1 MPHSIIENK
10 SKVKGYLKM
19 LTKRQK
25 QVLDFIKKY
34 IGKYDYAPSLEEIK
48 KHIRLS
54 SVSTAHYHVQALQ
67 SMGYL
72 QKEENQPR
80 ALDVFSKQKL
90 VHIPLLGVIA
100 AGQPIEA
107 IEQKENIAVPQAK
120 LKSGNNYFALRVN
133 GKSMKDENIDNGDIV
148 IVKQQ
153 QTAENGQKVVALI
166 NNNEVIL
173 KKIYREKDK
182 IRLEPANPEFKSV
195 LIEPDN
201 LKVQGVVTDIIKS
214 YSKNIEEKTIKE
226 KIYDYDRNIRQTIDL
241 EKSKRKIVNQFNDL
255 SPTEWIQET
264 ISVYIQKGLGANH
277 RDAQI
282 ERQHPAPFSFQDV
295 ARLIKFFTKAG
306 QTVLDPFCGVAS
318 TLKAAAINNR
328 NGVGIELVK
337 KYCDLGKRR
346 LETEVEFNLF
356 NKSKQTIINGDA
368 FEEIMKFSDNYFD
381 FIVTSPPYW
390 NILNKIDHKVLQERV
405 RNGLD
410 TKYSNDKRDLAN
422 IPNYHDFLTKLAQ
435 FFENCSRILKPNK
448 YLCIIVSDFRHK
460 NKYYSFHSDLANLL
474 EKKYYTL
481 KGITILYQNH
491 KKVFPYGYP
500 FTYVPN
506 IHHQYILILQNH
518 AKNK

>member
-1 MPHSIIENK
+1 
-10 SKVKGYLKM
+10 M

-25 QVLDFIKKY
+25 QVLDFIKNYKN
-34 IGKYDYAPSLEEIK
+34 KHDYAPSLEEIK
-48 KHIRLS
+48 RHLHLS
-54 SVSTAHYHVQALQ
+54 AVSTAHYHVRALQ
-67 SMGYL
+67 NMGYL

-90 VHIPLLGVIA
+90 IHIPLLGIIA

-107 IEQKENIAVPQAK
+107 IEQKENIAVPQSSI
-120 LKSGNNYFALRVN
+120 KSGNNYFALRVN
-133 GKSMKDENIDNGDIV
+133 GESMREENINNGDIV
-148 IVKQQ
+148 IIKQQ
-153 QTAENGQKVVALI
+153 STADNGQKVVALI
-166 NNNEVIL
+166 NNNEVTL
-173 KKIYREKDK
+173 KKIYKEKDK
-182 IRLEPANPEFKSV
+182 IRLEPANPEFKSI

-201 LKVQGVVTDIIKS
+201 LKVQGIVTDIIKS
-214 YSKNIEEKTIKE
+214 YTKNIAEETSIEKHYDRDIDQKADIVKSKN
-226 KIYDYDRNIRQTIDL
+226 RM
-241 EKSKRKIVNQFNDL
+241 VNHFNDL
-255 SPTEWIQET
+255 SASEWIQET
-264 ISVYIQKGLGANH
+264 ISVFVQKGLGAGH
-277 RDAQI
+277 KDAQI

-295 ARLIKFFTKAG
+295 ARFIKFFTKTG

-318 TLKAAAINNR
+318 TLKAAALNNR

-337 KYCDLGKRR
+337 KYCDLGKKR

-356 NKSKQTIINGDA
+356 NKSKQTIINSDA
-368 FEEIMKFSDNYFD
+368 FEEINKFSDNYFD
-381 FIVTSPPYW
+381 FIITSPPYW
-390 NILNKIDHKVLQERV
+390 NILNKIDHKALQERV
-405 RNGLD
+405 SNGLD
-410 TKYSNDKRDLAN
+410 TKYSNDKRDIAN
-422 IPNYHDFLTKLAQ
+422 IPNYHDFLTKLSQ

-448 YLCIIVSDFRHK
+448 YLCVIVSDFRHK
-460 NKYYSFHSDLANLL
+460 AKYYSFHSDLANLL

>member
-1 MPHSIIENK
+1 
-10 SKVKGYLKM
+10 M

-25 QVLDFIKKY
+25 QVLDFIKTYKD
-34 IGKYDYAPSLEEIK
+34 KHDYAPSLEEIK
-48 KHIRLS
+48 KHLHLS
-54 SVSTAHYHVQALQ
+54 AVSTVHYHVQALQ

-72 QKEENQPR
+72 QKEVNQPR
-80 ALDVFSKQKL
+80 TLDVFSKQKL
-90 VHIPLLGVIA
+90 IHIPLLGIIA

-107 IEQKENIAVPQAK
+107 IEQKENIAVPQSSIK
-120 LKSGNNYFALRVN
+120 PGNNYFALRVN
-133 GKSMKDENIDNGDIV
+133 GESMREENINSGDI
-148 IVKQQ
+148 IIIKQQ
-153 QTAENGQKVVALI
+153 STADNGQKVVALI
-166 NNNEVIL
+166 NNNEVTL

-182 IRLEPANPEFKSV
+182 IRLEPANPEFKSILV
-195 LIEPDN
+195 EPEN
-201 LKVQGVVTDIIKS
+201 IKVQGIVTDIIKS
-214 YSKNIEEKTIKE
+214 CTKNIAEETIIEKTQDLNIDQKVDTV
-226 KIYDYDRNIRQTIDL
+226 KSRNR
-241 EKSKRKIVNQFNDL
+241 IVNHFNDL
-255 SPTEWIQET
+255 SASEWIQET
-264 ISVYIQKGLGANH
+264 ISVFVQKGLGAGH
-277 RDAQI
+277 KDAQI

-295 ARLIKFFTKAG
+295 ARFIKFFTKTG

-318 TLKAAAINNR
+318 TLKAAALNNR

-337 KYCDLGKRR
+337 KYCDLGKKR

-368 FEEIMKFSDNYFD
+368 FEKINKFSDNYFD
-381 FIVTSPPYW
+381 FIITSPPYW
-390 NILNKIDHKVLQERV
+390 NILNKIDHKALQERV

-410 TKYSNDKRDLAN
+410 TKYSNDKRDIAN
-422 IPNYHDFLTKLAQ
+422 IPNYHDFLTKLSQ
-435 FFENCSRILKPNK
+435 FFESCSRILKPNK
-448 YLCIIVSDFRHK
+448 YLCVIVSDFRQK
-460 NKYYSFHSDLANLL
+460 AKYYSFHSDLANLL

>member
-1 MPHSIIENK
+1 
-10 SKVKGYLKM
+10 M

-25 QVLDFIKKY
+25 QVLDFIKSY
-34 IGKYDYAPSLEEIK
+34 IDKHDFAPSLEEIK
-48 KHIRLS
+48 KHLRLS

-100 AGQPIEA
+100 AGEPIEA
-107 IEQKENIAVPQAK
+107 IEQKENIAVPQTK
-120 LKSGNNYFALRVN
+120 LKPGNNYFALRVS
-133 GKSMKDENIDNGDIV
+133 GESMQDENINNGDIV
-148 IVKQQ
+148 IIKQQ
-153 QTAENGQKVVALI
+153 STADNGQKVVALI
-166 NNNEVIL
+166 NNNEVTL
-173 KKIYREKDK
+173 KKIYKEKDK

-201 LKVQGVVTDIIKS
+201 LKVQGIVTDIIKS
-214 YSKNIEEKTIKE
+214 YAKNIESEIIQE
-226 KIYDYDRNIRQTIDL
+226 KIQDQHVSQTIDL
-241 EKSKRKIVNQFNDL
+241 EKSKNRIINHFNDL
-255 SPTEWIQET
+255 SPKEWIQET
-264 ISVYIQKGLGANH
+264 ISVFIQKGLGANH

-295 ARLIKFFTKAG
+295 GRLIRFFTKTG
-306 QTVLDPFCGVAS
+306 QTILDPFCGVAS
-318 TLKAAAINNR
+318 TLKAAALNNR

-337 KYCDLGKRR
+337 KYCDLGKKR
-346 LETEVEFNLF
+346 LETEVEYNLF

-368 FEEIMKFSDNYFD
+368 FQEIQKFSDNYFD

-390 NILNKIDHKVLQERV
+390 NILNKMDHKVLQERV
-405 RNGLD
+405 KNGLD

-422 IPNYHDFLTKLAQ
+422 IPDYHDFLMRLAQ
-435 FFENCSRILKPNK
+435 FFESCSRVLKPNK

-460 NKYYSFHSDLANLL
+460 TRYYSFHSDLANLL

>member
-1 MPHSIIENK
+1 
-10 SKVKGYLKM
+10 M

-25 QVLDFIKKY
+25 QVLDFIKIYKD
-34 IGKYDYAPSLEEIK
+34 KHDYAPSLEEIK
-48 KHIRLS
+48 KHLRLS
-54 SVSTAHYHVQALQ
+54 AVSTVHYHVQALQ

-72 QKEENQPR
+72 QKEDNQPR

-90 VHIPLLGVIA
+90 IHIPLLGIIS

-107 IEQKENIAVPQAK
+107 IEQKENIAVPQSSVK
-120 LKSGNNYFALRVN
+120 PGNNYFALRVN
-133 GKSMKDENIDNGDIV
+133 GESMREENINHGDIV
-148 IVKQQ
+148 IIKQQ
-153 QTAENGQKVVALI
+153 STADNGQKVVALI
-166 NNNEVIL
+166 NNNEVTL

-182 IRLEPANPEFKSV
+182 IRLEPANPEFKSI

-201 LKVQGVVTDIIKS
+201 LKVQGIVTDIIKS
-214 YSKNIEEKTIKE
+214 YTKNIAEETILEKNRDKDTDQTTDIVKSKN
-226 KIYDYDRNIRQTIDL
+226 R
-241 EKSKRKIVNQFNDL
+241 IVNHFNDL
-255 SPTEWIQET
+255 SPSEWIQET
-264 ISVYIQKGLGANH
+264 ISVFVQKGLGAGH
-277 RDAQI
+277 KDAQI

-295 ARLIKFFTKAG
+295 ARFIRFFTKTG

-318 TLKAAAINNR
+318 TLKAAALNNR

-337 KYCDLGKRR
+337 KYCDLGKKR

-368 FEEIMKFSDNYFD
+368 FEEITKFSNNHFD
-381 FIVTSPPYW
+381 FIITSPPYW
-390 NILNKIDHKVLQERV
+390 NILNKIDHKALQERV
-405 RNGLD
+405 NNGLD
-410 TKYSNDKRDLAN
+410 TKYSNDKRDIAN

-435 FFENCSRILKPNK
+435 FFEDCSRILKPNK
-448 YLCIIVSDFRHK
+448 YLCVIISDFRHK
-460 NKYYSFHSDLANLL
+460 AKYYSFHSDLANLL
-474 EKKYYTL
+474 EKQYYAL

-491 KKVFPYGYP
+491 KKIFPYGYP

>member
-1 MPHSIIENK
+1 
-10 SKVKGYLKM
+10 M

-25 QVLDFIKKY
+25 QVLDFIKNYKV
-34 IGKYDYAPSLEEIK
+34 KHDYAPSLEEIR
-48 KHIRLS
+48 KHLRLS

-107 IEQKENIAVPQAK
+107 IEQKENIAVPQSK
-120 LKSGNNYFALRVN
+120 LKPGNNYFALRVS
-133 GKSMKDENIDNGDIV
+133 GESMRDENINNGDLV

-153 QTAENGQKVVALI
+153 STADNGQKIVALI
-166 NNNEVIL
+166 NNNEVTL
-173 KKIYREKDK
+173 KKIYREKNK
-182 IRLEPANPEFKSV
+182 IRLEPANPEFKSILV
-195 LIEPDN
+195 EPDN

-214 YSKNIEEKTIKE
+214 YSKNNQDRLIKD
-226 KIYDYDRNIRQTIDL
+226 KILNPQDNKIINL
-241 EKSKRKIVNQFNDL
+241 EPSKNRLVNHFNDL
-255 SPTEWIQET
+255 SASEWIQET
-264 ISVYIQKGLGANH
+264 ISVFVQKGLGANH
-277 RDAQI
+277 KDAQI
-282 ERQHPAPFSFQDV
+282 EREHPAPFSFQDV
-295 ARLIKFFTKAG
+295 ARLIRFFTKSG

-318 TLKAAAINNR
+318 TLKAAALNNR

-337 KYCDLGKRR
+337 KYCDLGKKR

-356 NKSKQTIINGDA
+356 NKSKQTIMNGDVS
-368 FEEIMKFSDNYFD
+368 EEIKKLSNDYFD

-390 NILNKIDHKVLQERV
+390 NILSKIDHKALQGRV
-405 RNGLD
+405 KNGLD

-422 IPNYHDFLTKLAQ
+422 ISDYPEFLAKLTQ
-435 FFENCSRILKPNK
+435 IFESCSRILKPKK
-448 YLCIIVSDFRHK
+448 YLCIVVSDFRHK
-460 NKYYSFHSDLANLL
+460 AKYYSFHSDLANLL

-500 FTYVPN
+500 FSYVPN

-518 AKNK
+518 AKDK

>member
-1 MPHSIIENK
+1 
-10 SKVKGYLKM
+10 M

-25 QVLDFIKKY
+25 QVLDFIKHYKD
-34 IGKYDYAPSLEEIK
+34 KHDYAPSLEEIK
-48 KHIRLS
+48 KHLRLS

-67 SMGYL
+67 NMGYL

-90 VHIPLLGVIA
+90 IHIPLLGSIA

-107 IEQKENIAVPQAK
+107 VEQKENIAVPQGSIK
-120 LKSGNNYFALRVN
+120 PGSNYFALRVN
-133 GKSMKDENIDNGDIV
+133 GESMQEENINHGDIV
-148 IVKQQ
+148 IIKQQ
-153 QTAENGQKVVALI
+153 STADNGQKVVALI
-166 NNNEVIL
+166 NNNEVTL
-173 KKIYREKDK
+173 KKLYREKNK
-182 IRLEPANPEFKSV
+182 IRLEPANPEFKSILV
-195 LIEPDN
+195 EPEN
-201 LKVQGVVTDIIKS
+201 LKVQGIVADVIKT
-214 YSKNIEEKTIKE
+214 YTKNSEEKITAE
-226 KIYDYDRNIRQTIDL
+226 KIPNQDINP
-241 EKSKRKIVNQFNDL
+241 KINLGKNRLVNHFNDL
-255 SPTEWIQET
+255 SPSEWIQET
-264 ISVYIQKGLGANH
+264 ISVFVQKGLGAGH
-277 RDAQI
+277 KDAQI

-295 ARLIKFFTKAG
+295 ARFIRFFTKAG

-318 TLKAAAINNR
+318 TLKAAALNNR

-337 KYCDLGKRR
+337 KYSDLGKKR

-356 NKSKQTIINGDA
+356 NKSKQTIITGDA
-368 FEEIMKFSDNYFD
+368 FKEIDRFSDNHFD
-381 FIVTSPPYW
+381 FIITSPPYW
-390 NILNKIDHKVLQERV
+390 NILNKVDHKALQERV
-405 RNGLD
+405 KNGLD
-410 TKYSNDKRDLAN
+410 TKYSNDKRDIAN
-422 IPNYHDFLTKLAQ
+422 IPNYQDFLTKLAE

-460 NKYYSFHSDLANLL
+460 AKYYSFHSDLANFL
-474 EKKYYTL
+474 ERKYYTL

>member
-1 MPHSIIENK
+1 
-10 SKVKGYLKM
+10 M

-25 QVLDFIKKY
+25 QVLDFIITYKDKH
-34 IGKYDYAPSLEEIK
+34 DYAPSLEEIK
-48 KHIRLS
+48 KHLRLS

-67 SMGYL
+67 SLGYL
-72 QKEENQPR
+72 QKEENHPR

-107 IEQKENIAVPQAK
+107 IQQKENISVPQTK
-120 LKSGNNYFALRVN
+120 LKPGNNYFALRVS
-133 GKSMKDENIDNGDIV
+133 GKSMKDENIEDGDIV

-153 QTAENGQKVVALI
+153 STAENGQKVVALI
-166 NNNEVIL
+166 NENEVTL
-173 KKIYREKDK
+173 KKLYREKNK
-182 IRLEPANPEFKSV
+182 LRLEPANPEFKSILV
-195 LIEPDN
+195 EPDN
-201 LKVQGVVTDIIKS
+201 LKVQGIVTDVIKS
-214 YSKNIEEKTIKE
+214 YSKNNKDQLIKDKILNPQDSKTI
-226 KIYDYDRNIRQTIDL
+226 NL
-241 EKSKRKIVNQFNDL
+241 ETTKNRLVNHFNDL
-255 SPTEWIQET
+255 SASEWIQET
-264 ISVYIQKGLGANH
+264 ISVFVQKGLGANH
-277 RDAQI
+277 KDAQI
-282 ERQHPAPFSFQDV
+282 EREHPAPFSFQDV
-295 ARLIKFFTKAG
+295 ARLIRFFTRSG

-318 TLKAAAINNR
+318 TLKAAALNNR
-328 NGVGIELVK
+328 NGVGVELVK

-356 NKSKQTIINGDA
+356 NKSKQTIIHGDV
-368 FEEIMKFSDNYFD
+368 FEEIKKLPDDYFD

-390 NILNKIDHKVLQERV
+390 NILSKIDHKALQERV
-405 RNGLD
+405 KNGLD

-422 IPNYHDFLTKLAQ
+422 ITDYHEFLAKLTQ
-435 FFENCSRILKPNK
+435 VFENCSRILKPKK

-460 NKYYSFHSDLANLL
+460 AKYYSFHSDLANLL

-518 AKNK
+518 AKDK